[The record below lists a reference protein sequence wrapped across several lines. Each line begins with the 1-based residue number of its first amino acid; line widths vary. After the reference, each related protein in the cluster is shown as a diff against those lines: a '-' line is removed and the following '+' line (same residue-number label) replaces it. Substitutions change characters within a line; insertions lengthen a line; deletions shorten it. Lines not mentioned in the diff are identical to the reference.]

1 MDKSLTWKIGLIVAV
16 IALSIF
22 LLYPPKDKINLGL
35 DLKGGMHLI
44 MEVVTDEALA
54 IQTDMSAAQLRG
66 LFKDGSIQYDKIA
79 RKNFNKIEITGTLM
93 SDERKIKD
101 ILDDDFRD
109 WTYTVGGNLVSLA
122 LRPNIEQQLRDQSVD
137 QALETIRNRVDE
149 FGVAEPTI
157 QKEGLAGDKI
167 LIELPG
173 IDNPERVKGL
183 IKSTAMLEFH
193 LVVGGPFQTEE
204 AALAEYKGQLPDDL
218 EIVRTNP
225 RRLDKGFY
233 VLKAAT
239 VVPGKDLKRA
249 SRAQD
254 EYGAPAVGFSFNSQ
268 GAAQF
273 EKFTAANIGKLLS
286 IVLDDR
292 IESVATIETMISGD
306 GIIKGRFTVDEVDD
320 LVLVLR
326 SGALPAPLKY
336 IEERTIG
343 PSLGADSIRKGLM
356 AALGGLLLVVLF
368 MLVYY
373 RAAGINSVLAL
384 LLNMLILMGI
394 MAYFHA
400 TLSMPGIAGIILSIG
415 MAVDANVLIF
425 ERIREELAAGKSP
438 KSAIDAGFK
447 KAFWTIFDSNLTT
460 VISAVFLFQ
469 FGTGPIK
476 GFAVTLIIGIAASMF
491 TAIFVSRVIF
501 ELTYGRRKKLAK
513 ISI

>member
-1 MDKSLTWKIGLIVAV
+1 MDKSMTWKIGLIIAV
-16 IALSIF
+16 VVLSIW
-22 LLYPPKDKINLGL
+22 LMWPLDKKLNLGL

-44 MEVVTDEALA
+44 MEVETDEAIA
-54 IQTDMSAAQLRG
+54 IQTDMSVTQLKG
-66 LFKDGSIQYDKIA
+66 LFGDGSIKYEKIA
-79 RKNFNKIEITGTLM
+79 RRSFDKIEITGTLLD
-93 SDERKIKD
+93 DERKIKD

-173 IDNPERVKGL
+173 IDNPERVKSL
-183 IKSTAMLEFH
+183 IKSTAMLEFRS
-193 LVVGGPFQTEE
+193 VVSGPFLTEE
-204 AALAEYKGQLPDDL
+204 AALKDYNGKLPEDL
-218 EIVRTNP
+218 EIVKTNP

-239 VVPGKDLKRA
+239 VVPGKDLKSAR
-249 SRAQD
+249 RAQD
-254 EYGAPAVGFSFNSQ
+254 QYGAPAVGFSFNSQ
-268 GAAQF
+268 GSTQF

-292 IESVATIETMISGD
+292 IESVATIQDVISGD
-306 GIIKGRFTVDEVDD
+306 GIIHGRFTVDEVDD
-320 LVLVLR
+320 IVLVLR

-343 PSLGADSIRKGLM
+343 PSLGADSIRKGL
-356 AALGGLLLVVLF
+356 AACIGGLLLVVLF

-373 RAAGINSVLAL
+373 RAAGLNSILAL
-384 LLNMLILMGI
+384 MLNMVILMGI

-400 TLSMPGIAGIILSIG
+400 TLSLPGIAGIILSIG

-425 ERIREELAAGKSP
+425 ERIREELKAGKSP

-476 GFAVTLIIGIAASMF
+476 GYAVTLIIGIAASMF

-501 ELTYGRRKKLAK
+501 DLTYGRRKKLSK

>member
-1 MDKSLTWKIGLIVAV
+1 MDKSLTWKIGLIIAV

-35 DLKGGMHLI
+35 DLKGGMHLV

-54 IQTDMSAAQLRG
+54 IQTDMSATQLRG
-66 LFKDGSIQYDKIA
+66 LFKDGSIPYDKIG
-79 RKNFNKIEITGTLM
+79 RRGFNQIEITGTRVE
-93 SDERKIKD
+93 DERRIKD

-122 LRPNIEQQLRDQSVD
+122 LRPNIELQLREQSVD

-157 QKEGLAGDKI
+157 QKEGLAGDRI

-193 LVVGGPFQTEE
+193 LVVGGPYLTEE
-204 AALAEYKGQLPDDL
+204 AALQEYNGQLPDDL

-239 VVPGKDLKRA
+239 VVPGKDLKGAR
-249 SRAQD
+249 RAQD

-273 EKFTAANIGKLLS
+273 ERFTAANIGKPLS
-286 IVLDDR
+286 IVLDER
-292 IESVATIETMISGD
+292 IESVATIQDVISAD
-306 GIIKGRFTVDEVDD
+306 GIIKGRFTMDEVDD

-343 PSLGADSIRKGLM
+343 PSLGADSIRKGLT
-356 AALGGLLLVVLF
+356 AALGGLLLVILF

-384 LLNMLILMGI
+384 VLNMLILMGI
-394 MAYFHA
+394 MAYFRA
-400 TLSMPGIAGIILSIG
+400 TLSLPGIAGIILSIG

-447 KAFWTIFDSNLTT
+447 KAFWTIFDANLTT

-501 ELTYGRRKKLAK
+501 ELTYGRRRKLSR